1 MFRSASEN
9 RTAALPGG
17 RADAIPR
24 LAREHRR
31 HLAMTQA
38 ATYRP
43 ETGFH
48 DRRRAEVRHDGPY
61 ANICAGIRR
70 SACRPTNATC
80 LTTRRSRRL
89 GPLKR
94 STNAM
99 PRCSRMAGK
108 LPCSA
113 RPALSTCFLPEVAPA
128 LHRYSPGLKLIVL
141 LRDRVERAVSQYYM
155 NKIRGDETAPLWW
168 ALLLEPLRIHRSS
181 TREWQ
186 SNIRTCSY
194 RRRGLYSVQLQ
205 NLYRYFPRSQIHV
218 IRSLDLLKDHRAVLR
233 QLFAFLGVAEDVDL
247 PARIVSPTGPYNRE
261 RHRVLSWILRT
272 TYLREHIRLK
282 TLGI

>member
-1 MFRSASEN
+1 
-9 RTAALPGG
+9 
-17 RADAIPR
+17 
-24 LAREHRR
+24 
-31 HLAMTQA
+31 MTQA

-43 ETGFH
+43 KLDFMIVGAQKCGTTALREYL
-48 DRRRAEVRHDGPY
+48 RRHPQICMPADECHLFDDPTFSPAWSAQEIDERYATMFPDG
-61 ANICAGIRR
+61 GQ
-70 SACRPTNATC
+70 ATVFGEA
-80 LTTRRSRRL
+80 S
-89 GPLKR
+89 PIY
-94 STNAM
+94 M
-99 PRCSRMAGK
+99 
-108 LPCSA
+108 
-113 RPALSTCFLPEVAPA
+113 FLPEVAPA

-155 NKIRGDETAPLWW
+155 NKIRGDESAPLWW

-218 IRSLDLLKDHRAVLR
+218 IRSLDLRKDHRAVLR

-272 TYLREHIRLK
+272 TYLREHIRFK